1 MSTAAS
7 PAISVPSTQLDLGKI
22 RADFPILSER
32 AYGKPLVYLDNA
44 ASSQKPKAVIDALVR
59 YYSTSNANVH
69 RGVHFLSQ
77 KASQEFD
84 EVRLKLRDYIHAA
97 SEREIVF
104 VRGATEGINL
114 VASSWGRA
122 NLHPGD
128 EVLVSGMEH
137 HSNIVPWQMISA
149 ERGATI
155 RHIPI
160 LDNGELDL
168 DAYHQLLGPKVR
180 LVAVVHT
187 SNSLGTVNPVKTMI
201 DAAHAKNITVLVDG
215 AQTLAHG
222 TVDVSELDCDFLVFS
237 GHKMLGPTGIGVLY
251 GKEALLEAMPPYQG
265 GGEMIH
271 SVSFGGTTYNELPYK
286 FEAGTPN
293 IGDVIALGAALDY
306 WASLDRTVV
315 AEWEEHLLSYA
326 TASIATIPGVRII
339 GTAKRKSGV
348 LSFIVEGLNA
358 LDIGMFLDTQGI
370 AVRTGH
376 HCTEPVMDRFG
387 IPGTVRASF
396 MFYNTAEEVDR
407 FVEAL
412 RKAIHLLRKG

>member
-1 MSTAAS
+1 MNPAAS
-7 PAISVPSTQLDLGKI
+7 VDLPVPSTTLDLQKI
-22 RADFPILSER
+22 RADFPILGER

-44 ASSQKPKAVIDALVR
+44 ATSQKPAVVMEALDQ
-59 YYSTSNANVH
+59 YYRFSNANIH
-69 RGVHFLSQ
+69 RAVHFLSQ

-84 EVRLKLRDYIHAA
+84 EVRLRLRDYINAA

-122 NLHPGD
+122 NLQPGD

-137 HSNIVPWQMISA
+137 HSNIVPWQMICS
-149 ERGATI
+149 ERGAI
-155 RHIPI
+155 LRHIPI
-160 LDNGELDL
+160 LDNGELDMS
-168 DAYHQLLGPKVR
+168 AFHSLLGTRVR
-180 LVAVVHT
+180 FVSVVHT
-187 SNSLGTVNPVKTMI
+187 SNSLGTVNPIPTI
-201 DAAHAKNITVLVDG
+201 IEAAHAKGIPVLVDG

-222 TVDVSELDCDFLVFS
+222 TVDVRSLDCDFLVFS

-265 GGEMIH
+265 GGEMIR
-271 SVSFGGTTYNELPYK
+271 SVSFSGTTYNELPYK

-293 IGDVIALGAALDY
+293 IADVIGLGAALDY
-306 WASLDRTVV
+306 WSTLDRNAV
-315 AEWEEHLLSYA
+315 AEWEHRLLDYA
-326 TASIATIPGVRII
+326 TQRISVIPGVRII
-339 GTAKRKSGV
+339 GTAKEKAGV
-348 LSFIVEGLNA
+348 LSFVVDGLNA
-358 LDIGMFLDTQGI
+358 LDIGMFLDTQGV

-387 IPGTVRASF
+387 IAGTVRASF
-396 MFYNTAEEVDR
+396 MFYNTAEEVDV
-407 FVEAL
+407 FVEAV

>member
-1 MSTAAS
+1 MSAAAA
-7 PAISVPSTQLDLGKI
+7 PAISAPTTQLDLGKI
-22 RADFPILSER
+22 RSDFPILSER

-44 ASSQKPKAVIDALVR
+44 ASSQKPRIVIDALVR
-59 YYSTSNANVH
+59 YYSTSNANIH

-114 VASSWGRA
+114 VASSWGRT
-122 NLHPGD
+122 NLQAGD
-128 EVLVSGMEH
+128 EVLVTGMEH
-137 HSNIVPWQMISA
+137 HSNIVPWQLVCA
-149 ERGATI
+149 ERGATV

-168 DAYHQLLGPKVR
+168 DAYRQLLGPKVR
-180 LVAVVHT
+180 LVSVVHT

-201 DAAHAKNITVLVDG
+201 EAAHAKNIPVLVDG

-222 TVDVSELDCDFLVFS
+222 TVDVGALDCDFLVFS

-265 GGEMIH
+265 GGEMIR
-271 SVSFGGTTYNELPYK
+271 SVSFAGTTYNELPYK

-293 IGDVIALGAALDY
+293 IADVIALGAALDY
-306 WASLDRTVV
+306 WSTLDRPAV
-315 AEWEEHLLSYA
+315 ADWEDQLLAYA
-326 TASIATIPGVRII
+326 TACISTIPGVRII
-339 GTAKRKSGV
+339 GTAKKKSGV
-348 LSFIVEGLNA
+348 LSFIVDGLNA
-358 LDIGMFLDTQGI
+358 LDIGMFLDTQGV

-412 RKAIHLLRKG
+412 RKAIQLLRKD